1 MQSGADLI
9 QGRGWQGRP
18 ADMPKALSFD
28 LRSRVL
34 AAIDAGLWCR
44 QAAIRFGVSASS
56 AIRWQGMRRAG
67 GDARPK
73 PQGGDRLSRRTEA
86 HADLIHAALTEVP
99 DITLP
104 EWKARLA
111 QQGAQVSVS
120 ALWRFCRRHTITRKK
135 KTAHAA
141 EQDRPDMRKRREAWF
156 ESQLDLDPERLIF
169 IDETWA
175 STNMARRYGRVRR
188 GRRLRAGVPHGR
200 WKTITFVSGL
210 RTSGVVAP
218 LVLDGPINRAAFEAS
233 VEKVLVPELRPG
245 DVVILDNLSSH
256 KGARVRA
263 LIEAAGTKLLYLPP
277 YSPDFNP
284 IENAFAKL
292 KALLRKAAERTVEGL
307 WTAIGR
313 LIDVFT
319 PTGMR
324 QLLRC
329 RRIRCNLSGKRC

>member
-1 MQSGADLI
+1 MP
-9 QGRGWQGRP
+9 P
-18 ADMPKALSFD
+18 AQD
-28 LRSRVL
+28 
-34 AAIDAGLWCR
+34 
-44 QAAIRFGVSASS
+44 
-56 AIRWQGMRRAG
+56 
-67 GDARPK
+67 
-73 PQGGDRLSRRTEA
+73 
-86 HADLIHAALTEVP
+86 
-99 DITLP
+99 
-104 EWKARLA
+104 
-111 QQGAQVSVS
+111 
-120 ALWRFCRRHTITRKK
+120 HTQK

-141 EQDRPDMRKRREAWF
+141 EQDRPAIRKRREAWF
-156 ESQLDLDPERLIF
+156 EGQLDLNPERLIF

-200 WKTITFVSGL
+200 WKTITFVAGL

-218 LVLDGPINRAAFEAS
+218 LVLDRPINRAAFEAY

-263 LIEAAGTKLLYLPP
+263 LIEAAGARLLYLPPYLPP

-307 WTAIGR
+307 
-313 LIDVFT
+313 
-319 PTGMR
+319 
-324 QLLRC
+324 
-329 RRIRCNLSGKRC
+329 